1 MITRRDL
8 IRATALAP
16 FALAT
21 TRTIFAAGL
30 TARLRE
36 LETTSRGR
44 LGVAILDATTGTLDG
59 HRSGERFPMCS
70 TFKVL
75 AAAAALA
82 RVDRG
87 RERLDRRIPF
97 GEKDLLEY
105 APVTRARVTEGA
117 MSLAD
122 LCDAAVTVS
131 DNTAANLI
139 LAAIGGPAGLTAYLR
154 RLGDQLTRLDRT
166 EPSLNQARP
175 GDPRDTTTPEAMA
188 RSLNKLLL
196 GNALSSASRDR
207 LIAWLVATKTGAA
220 RLRAGLP
227 SDWRVGDKTG
237 TGNHGSTN
245 DVAIVWPAGHGPL
258 VIAVYLTET
267 TAPTAA
273 GEAIIAD
280 VARLVASSLRK

>member
-8 IRATALAP
+8 IRGTVLIP

-21 TRTIFAAGL
+21 PRPTLAAGL
-30 TARLRE
+30 TARLRD

-87 RERLDRRIPF
+87 TERLDRRIPF
-97 GEKDLLEY
+97 GDKDLLEY
-105 APVTRARVTEGA
+105 APVARARVTDGA

-154 RLGDQLTRLDRT
+154 SLGDRMTRLDRT

-188 RSLNKLLL
+188 QSLNKLLL

-227 SDWRVGDKTG
+227 ADWRVGDKTG
-237 TGNHGSTN
+237 TGNHGTTN
-245 DVAIVWPAGHGPL
+245 DVAIVWPAGYGPL
-258 VIAVYLTET
+258 LIAVYLTET
-267 TAPTAA
+267 TAPAA
-273 GEAIIAD
+273 ASEAIIAD
-280 VARLVASSLRK
+280 VARLAASSLRK

>member
-8 IRATALAP
+8 IRGTVLIP

-21 TRTIFAAGL
+21 PRPTLAAGL
-30 TARLRE
+30 TARLRD
-36 LETTSRGR
+36 LEKTSRGR
-44 LGVAILDATTGTLDG
+44 LGVAILDVTTGTLDG

-87 RERLDRRIPF
+87 MERLDRRIPF

-105 APVTRARVTEGA
+105 APVARARVADGA

-154 RLGDQLTRLDRT
+154 SLGDRMTRLDRT

-227 SDWRVGDKTG
+227 ADWRVGDKTG
-237 TGNHGSTN
+237 TGNHGTTN
-245 DVAIVWPAGHGPL
+245 DVAIVWPAGHGPVL
-258 VIAVYLTET
+258 IAVYLTET
-267 TAPTAA
+267 TAPAA
-273 GEAIIAD
+273 ASEAIIAD
-280 VARLVASSLRK
+280 VARLAASSLRK